1 MGLSPDQIK
10 LYQWLL
16 ASVLTLSAVD
26 RGLSPDQIKLY
37 QWLLTSVLALSAVDH
52 GAH

>member
-16 ASVLTLSAVD
+16 ASMLALSAVD
-26 RGLSPDQIKLY
+26 RGLSPDQIIPKTIELVFA
-37 QWLLTSVLALSAVDH
+37 TSALSLH
-52 GAH
+52 H